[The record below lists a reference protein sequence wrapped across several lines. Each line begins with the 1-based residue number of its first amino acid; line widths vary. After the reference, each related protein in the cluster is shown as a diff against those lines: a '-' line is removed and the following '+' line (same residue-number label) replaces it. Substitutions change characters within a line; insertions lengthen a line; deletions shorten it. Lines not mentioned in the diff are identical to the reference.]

1 MKAEFV
7 LKGKGTRTH
16 LTPPNSVHYQWAPK
30 GSYRIEQILG
40 MIVKPPNWFNIF
52 KEQSFTV
59 YVLDGYSVHL
69 MPEVRQALF
78 KKGYV
83 LVFIA
88 GVITGDIQVNDTI
101 SHRDLKKHY
110 RDLDIKLKLEQ
121 LEKNPIKISSP
132 ARNEMMSMLLQA

>member
-1 MKAEFV
+1 M
-7 LKGKGTRTH
+7 
-16 LTPPNSVHYQWAPK
+16 
-30 GSYRIEQILG
+30 
-40 MIVKPPNWFNIF
+40 
-52 KEQSFTV
+52 
-59 YVLDGYSVHL
+59 DGHSVHL

-88 GVITGDIQVNDTI
+88 GVITGDIQVNDTN
-101 SHRDLKKHY
+101 SHRDLKKHD
-110 RDLDIKLKLEQ
+110 RDLEIKLKLEQ